1 MQVQKLRQ
9 LLTMDQCHVMPC
21 CFDGL
26 SAKMVEQAGFAL
38 TFMSGFAVSAA
49 RLGLPDTGLISYGE
63 MIDQGRNICTSVSI
77 PVMGDGDTGYGN
89 AINVRRTVDGYARAG
104 FAAIMIEDQVSPK
117 RCGHTR
123 GKLVVSRDEAC
134 ERIQA
139 AVDVRK
145 EGMDILII
153 ARTDARADHGLG
165 EAMERARAFSEIGA
179 DILFIEAPESVEEMQ
194 TICRE
199 VPGNHMANIIDGGK
213 TPLLSPSALHVIGF
227 KLAAYPLV
235 LISAAMQAMETAL
248 KDLQA
253 GESPSSLMSFKE
265 VRRVVGFDEYYKVEK
280 GYGASLRRQRSG

>member
-1 MQVQKLRQ
+1 M
-9 LLTMDQCHVMPC
+9 MPC

-153 ARTDARADHGLG
+153 ARTDARAGHGLG
-165 EAMERARAFSEIGA
+165 EAMDRARAFSEIGA
-179 DILFIEAPESVEEMQ
+179 DILFIEAPESVKEMQ

-235 LISAAMQAMETAL
+235 LISAAMQAMATAL

-280 GYGASLRRQRSG
+280 GYGASLRRQRSR

>member
-1 MQVQKLRQ
+1 M
-9 LLTMDQCHVMPC
+9 MPC

-63 MIDQGRNICTSVSI
+63 MIDQGQNICRSVSI

-89 AINVRRTVDGYARAG
+89 AMNVRRTVDGYARAG
-104 FAAIMIEDQVSPK
+104 FAAVMIEDQVSPK

-145 EGMDILII
+145 EGMDILVI
-153 ARTDARADHGLG
+153 ARTDARAGHGLE

-179 DILFIEAPESVEEMQ
+179 DILFIEAPETVEEMQ

-213 TPLLSPSALHVIGF
+213 TPVISPSALHAIGF

-235 LISAAMQAMETAL
+235 LVSAAMQAMETAL

-253 GESPSSLMSFKE
+253 EESPSGLMSFEE
-265 VRRVVGFDEYYKVEK
+265 VRRVVGFDDYYKVET
-280 GYGASLRRQRSG
+280 GYAASLRRQRSR